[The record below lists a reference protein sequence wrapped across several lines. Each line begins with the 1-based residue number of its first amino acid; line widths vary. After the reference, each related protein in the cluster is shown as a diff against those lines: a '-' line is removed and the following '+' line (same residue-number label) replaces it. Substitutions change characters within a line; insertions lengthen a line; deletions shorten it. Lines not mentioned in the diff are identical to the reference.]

1 MKDGGRHPSFL
12 FTRHITVKWHMIE
25 IRPIQSHEIAE
36 ARYVI
41 FKVAYEVFKEEST
54 LEESIAKYSAKGVLK
69 DLDNIQKNYF
79 DNGGTFLV
87 TCDDDHLIGTG
98 AIRYLEDG
106 VCELKRLWLLTEYH
120 GQGLG
125 YRMMQELF
133 QIARAK
139 GYKLMRLETDY
150 EVQTR
155 AVEFYKRLGFY
166 EIPRY
171 EGDDPED
178 LAMEIVL

>member
-1 MKDGGRHPSFL
+1 
-12 FTRHITVKWHMIE
+12 MIE
-25 IRPIQSHEIAE
+25 IRPIRPHEITE
-36 ARYVI
+36 AKLVI
-41 FKVAYEVFKEEST
+41 FKVAYEVFKEVST
-54 LEESIAKYSAKGVLK
+54 LEESIAKYSAQGVLQEM
-69 DLDNIQKNYF
+69 DNVQRNYF

-87 TCDDDHLIGTG
+87 ICKDEQIIGTG

-120 GQGLG
+120 RQGLG

-133 QIARAK
+133 SIARAK
-139 GYKLMRLETDY
+139 GYELMRLETDHA
-150 EVQTR
+150 VQTR

-178 LAMEIVL
+178 MAMEIVL